1 MSFFCLL
8 LCFALLVVFVWVPS
22 LLTVVSLDSSN
33 NNSLSDFFPATPDS
47 IPVGLVF
54 SAFMLAMTVGG
65 MLFGLLL
72 PLWPG
77 GAEGLGVFIYM
88 TSCMA
93 MMVPIYT
100 FEFWPLFCAFLVME
114 AMVGMF
120 NSCGAT
126 LRSHYYSDSLQS
138 SIISLFRLPLNLFV
152 VLGTTVASNAGGSVD
167 NLQAVFKLIA
177 CFHFAAFVLQIALL
191 ELIPSQLSVAAKADK
206 VD

>member
-1 MSFFCLL
+1 M
-8 LCFALLVVFVWVPS
+8 FVWVPS
-22 LLTVVSLDSSN
+22 LLTVVTLDSDG
-33 NNSLSDFFPATPDS
+33 NNSSFLGDFLPATPDS

-65 MLFGLLL
+65 MMFGLVL
-72 PLWPG
+72 PFWPG

-88 TSCMA
+88 TSCIA
-93 MMVPIYT
+93 MMVPIWT

-114 AMVGMF
+114 SMVGMF

-167 NLQAVFKLIA
+167 KLQGVFKLIA
-177 CFHFAAFVLQIALL
+177 SFHFAAFVLQLALL
-191 ELIPSQLSVAAKADK
+191 KCIPSQISSTATAKTVK